1 MLFFT
6 VDLFKYLKSFLHS
19 KQFFLSDI
27 FHPNYLLNRWLYFL
41 YFPFYMDILT
51 TVVEKNE
58 VLVTRPGR
66 IRHADTLK
74 GDWRG
79 IY

>member
-1 MLFFT
+1 MLVFT

-51 TVVEKNE
+51 TVVEKS
-58 VLVTRPGR
+58 
-66 IRHADTLK
+66 
-74 GDWRG
+74 
-79 IY
+79 